1 MHETTTHHHPMST
14 ATTEKPSNGK
24 EKQAISVRVNLSKIL
39 TEQELDSFR
48 EQAEAHGRTIR
59 EHFLAITIG
68 SKESA
73 A

>member
-1 MHETTTHHHPMST
+1 MHETFEAPHPMSKET
-14 ATTEKPSNGK
+14 NEKPSSTK
-24 EKQAISVRVNLSKIL
+24 EKPAISVRVNLSKIL
-39 TEQELDSFR
+39 TEQELQSFR

-68 SKESA
+68 TKETA